1 MPVQGSKYST
11 LACLGNISTSIL
23 TTYQKPVKHTFFRLA
38 YVCFFTVENL
48 LVKSNKVSNASSKSD
63 NSDIDDEDEDDTEQD
78 IEGSADQPL
87 DF

>member
-1 MPVQGSKYST
+1 M
-11 LACLGNISTSIL
+11 
-23 TTYQKPVKHTFFRLA
+23 
-38 YVCFFTVENL
+38 YVCFSTAENL

-63 NSDIDDEDEDDTEQD
+63 NSDNSDIDDEDDDTEQD